1 MWEGCLDFGV
11 GGARGG
17 EDGEGMVGKRD
28 FVWWVRVLERVYR
41 RGDTVDWRDWI
52 AELGLN
58 EGFGG

>member
-1 MWEGCLDFGV
+1 
-11 GGARGG
+11 
-17 EDGEGMVGKRD
+17 MVGKRD
-28 FVWWVRVLERVYR
+28 FVCWVRVLERVYR